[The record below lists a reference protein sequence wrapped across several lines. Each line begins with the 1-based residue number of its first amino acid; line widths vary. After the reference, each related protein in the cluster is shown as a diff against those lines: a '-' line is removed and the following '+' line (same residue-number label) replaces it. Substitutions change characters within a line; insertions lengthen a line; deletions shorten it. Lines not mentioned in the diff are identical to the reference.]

1 MKCNLKAPISGP
13 VNKVLDLALTTLL
26 ATGFQLT
33 NQKTSSLSFSNP
45 QGLVST
51 KQNPLL
57 GASKIEL
64 SCSKNKISLNAKLDA
79 ADKLSKFL
87 LYFPPVL
94 IIGLTLV
101 LGLMTGFTLSN
112 NGYLWVRPV
121 ALLCV
126 INLSLWYIL
135 AFYLNKMIYRR
146 TEKSLHT
153 FLNSISVYGK
163 A

>member
-1 MKCNLKAPISGP
+1 MNCNLKTHFSGSA
-13 VNKVLDLALTTLL
+13 NKVLDLAMTTLL

-33 NQKTSSLSFSNP
+33 GQKATRLSFSNP

-57 GASKIEL
+57 GASKIEV

-87 LYFPPVL
+87 LYFPPAL
-94 IIGLTLV
+94 IIGLTLL
-101 LGLMTGFTLSN
+101 LGLMTGFTLSS

-121 ALLCV
+121 ALLAV

-135 AFYLNKMIYRR
+135 AYYLNKMIYRR
-146 TEKSLHT
+146 TEKSLHA
-153 FLNSISVYGK
+153 LISSMAAYGK